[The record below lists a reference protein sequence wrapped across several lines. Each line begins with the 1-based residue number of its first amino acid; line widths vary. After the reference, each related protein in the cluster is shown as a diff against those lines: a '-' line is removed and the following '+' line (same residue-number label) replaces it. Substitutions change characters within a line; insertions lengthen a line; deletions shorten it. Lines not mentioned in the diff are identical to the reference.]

1 MEFHSGCLN
10 FLIVHATNA
19 IWKQHRNTTV
29 SNSFVKKNK
38 IQDLN
43 KIYFVVSDEAVF
55 SVNEIFFDRK
65 RSWENQIYNSYHMNM
80 VILPS

>member
-1 MEFHSGCLN
+1 MRFG
-10 FLIVHATNA
+10 
-19 IWKQHRNTTV
+19 
-29 SNSFVKKNK
+29 NSTGILQYQIHLWEKKF
-38 IQDLN
+38 QDLN

-55 SVNEIFFDRK
+55 SVNEFFFDRK